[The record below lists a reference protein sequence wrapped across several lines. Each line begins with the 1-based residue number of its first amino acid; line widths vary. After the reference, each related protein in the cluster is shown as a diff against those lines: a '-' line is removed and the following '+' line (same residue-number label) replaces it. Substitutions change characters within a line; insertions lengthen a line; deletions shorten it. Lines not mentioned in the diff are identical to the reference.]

1 MPAVSRL
8 SLRSLISRLAPLV
21 GVVGLLAVC
30 PVRSAWAGEPA
41 PYTPP
46 AASPRYIFPLAQL
59 VIGALMPQ
67 SPSEL
72 PPGLA
77 LHVQGGALIG
87 WPGRNTLERLFVST
101 LWLRPELSYEYRR
114 FDPTAGSVPPP
125 GDYDH
130 RQGHLVSLGMG
141 VGYGNMMFAL
151 GTYSARFVVGG
162 VQNTQA
168 EGEVVFNPAVGM
180 RHGIGAMFLGTLF
193 SVNLEHQI
201 LSLRDVVRHELLL
214 TVGFNLTMPALSRL
228 L

>member
-1 MPAVSRL
+1 MPTVSRL
-8 SLRSLISRLAPLV
+8 RLCSWVSRAALSLLLLGVLCPASAGLA
-21 GVVGLLAVC
+21 LA
-30 PVRSAWAGEPA
+30 AEPA
-41 PYTPP
+41 PYTRP

-67 SPSEL
+67 SPQEL

-101 LWLRPELSYEYRR
+101 LWLRPELNYEYRR
-114 FDPTAGSVPPP
+114 FDPPAGSLPPP

-141 VGYGNMMFAL
+141 VGYGNMMFIL

-162 VQNTQA
+162 LQNSQA

-193 SVNLEHQI
+193 SLNLEHQM
-201 LSLRDVVRHELLL
+201 LHVRDVLRHELLL